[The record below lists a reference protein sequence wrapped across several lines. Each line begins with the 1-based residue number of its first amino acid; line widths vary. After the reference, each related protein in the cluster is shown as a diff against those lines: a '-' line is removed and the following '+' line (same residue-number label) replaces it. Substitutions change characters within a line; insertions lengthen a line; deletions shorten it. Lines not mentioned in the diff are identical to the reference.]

1 MCLFVLQIA
10 SYPRTIAS
18 SVRRPDDK
26 RKQKRKER
34 LERKEQ
40 EKEAKREELKRMKNL
55 KKKEIMEKLDKL
67 ATITGNPV
75 ESLGLSLDDLE
86 EDFDP
91 TEYDAKMAAL
101 FNEEYYAAGGEE
113 EEKPVFPEMEGDGEV
128 KKMSFVFY
136 FMYVVVLFQMSWWT
150 GIHGNQLVL
159 VKGVEMSRTV
169 RTQTSM

>member
-1 MCLFVLQIA
+1 MLYLALYFLFVLQIA

-40 EKEAKREELKRMKNL
+40 EKEAKKEEIKRMKNL

-101 FNEEYYAAGGEE
+101 FNEDYYAAGEEE
-113 EEKPVFPEMEGDGEV
+113 EEKPVFPEMEGEGEV
-128 KKMSFVFY
+128 KRIK
-136 FMYVVVLFQMSWWT
+136 LC
-150 GIHGNQLVL
+150 LVYL
-159 VKGVEMSRTV
+159 MMMLCCSR
-169 RTQTSM
+169 